1 MVQYFLRRLALI
13 PLTLFGILAVNFL
26 FIQMAPGGP
35 VEQVISNLQD
45 GGGMSTARISGASG
59 AEGGMMSAGMHNQ
72 GFALQ
77 SKYRGAQGL
86 DPALIAELEKQF
98 GFDKPLMTRF
108 FTMVRNFLKFDFGK
122 SFYRDTPV
130 VELIKNKLPVSMSL
144 GIWTT
149 LIIYLVSI
157 PLGIAKAVHDG
168 SKFDAFSSWAIIIG
182 YAVPAFLFAMM
193 LIVIFCG
200 GRYLNWFPLRGLF
213 SENWEQLSTFGKIKD
228 YFWHLALPVMA
239 MVAGGFAGLTMLTKN
254 SFMEE
259 ISKQYVLTA
268 KAKGLDN
275 AGILYGHI
283 FRNAMLI
290 VLAGFPAVLV
300 SMLFTGSVLIE
311 VIFSLDGIGLL
322 GFEAVMTR
330 DYPVI
335 FGTLYIFGLIGL
347 LLNLLSDMTY
357 HLVDPRI
364 DFGGRNEA

>member
-1 MVQYFLRRLALI
+1 MFRYFLRRLALI
-13 PLTLFGILAVNFL
+13 PLTLFGIMAVNFIFVQL
-26 FIQMAPGGP
+26 APGGP
-35 VEQVISNLQD
+35 VEQVIAKLQGDGAATAKIGGTGAGD
-45 GGGMSTARISGASG
+45 GGMAS
-59 AEGGMMSAGMHNQ
+59 ASHRQNSAVT
-72 GFALQ
+72 

-86 DPALIAELEKQF
+86 DPALIKELEAQF
-98 GFDKPLMTRF
+98 GFDKPMHERF
-108 FTMVRNFLKFDFGK
+108 FTMMKNYLCFDFGK

-130 VELIKNKLPVSMSL
+130 TRLIRDKMAVSVSL
-144 GIWTT
+144 GVWTT

-157 PLGIAKAVHDG
+157 PLGIFKAVRDG
-168 SKFDAFSSWAIIIG
+168 SKWDAVSSWAIIIG

-213 SENWEQLSTFGKIKD
+213 SEDWEQFSTIEKIKD
-228 YFWHLALPVMA
+228 YFRHLAMPVCA

-268 KAKGLDN
+268 KAKGLSN
-275 AGILYGHI
+275 TAVLYGHV

-300 SMLFTGSVLIE
+300 GMLFTGSVLIE
-311 VIFSLDGIGLL
+311 VIFSLDGLGLL

-347 LLNLLSDMTY
+347 ALNLVSDMTY

-364 DFGGRNEA
+364 DFGGRHE